1 MAKKSAPRST
11 KKPQSTKKQPD
22 VAHPGMMGDGTEEQ
36 NLDERGNPGARIKKD
51 EVDAAFGSKSLTSVN
66 RGVTLMTDKS
76 NFTPDEWKL
85 LLQSVVAAGIAVTA
99 ADPSGLWGLLKE
111 SFAGGTVLA
120 KAKMDPG
127 TNALIKAVVADF
139 STAEGSAARDGLKN
153 TFKGSKPAEIKDKC
167 IEILRQTAAIV
178 DVKAPGDA
186 AALKGWLQQI
196 SQHVAEAAK
205 ESGFLGIGGVPVSDA
220 EKATLTEISSA
231 LKSAA

>member
-1 MAKKSAPRST
+1 
-11 KKPQSTKKQPD
+11 
-22 VAHPGMMGDGTEEQ
+22 
-36 NLDERGNPGARIKKD
+36 
-51 EVDAAFGSKSLTSVN
+51 
-66 RGVTLMTDKS
+66 MTDKS

-111 SFAGGTVLA
+111 SFAGGTDLA

-231 LKSAA
+231 LKLAAYTRLGRRPSEREQMNKLFALMAAAFSLSAAASQAMSAQSDQTQDSLVVPAAGGR